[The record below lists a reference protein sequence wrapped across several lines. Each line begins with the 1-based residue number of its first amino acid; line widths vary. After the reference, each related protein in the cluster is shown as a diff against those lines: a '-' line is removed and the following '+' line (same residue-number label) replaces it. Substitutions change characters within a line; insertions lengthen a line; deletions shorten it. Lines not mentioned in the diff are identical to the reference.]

1 MTAVVRRLS
10 GDSLL
15 MIAPNGSK
23 ILINCQEGC
32 QRSFLEYS
40 QRLST
45 VNCICLASARVEDAG
60 GLPGALLTILDD
72 GCRPELSTTTPTKS
86 VQIIGPSPSTGSLVH
101 SLRHFM
107 NLKQR
112 VQVVEP
118 PPTLEEPVQ
127 TSYYSIRM
135 LLPEQQLQQQLQQQQ
150 QSLDPESSRKRPR
163 SGSSAANNE
172 AGNKNK
178 VSFVFQTPRIPGKF
192 QPDQAKQL
200 GVPKGPLFASL
211 CKGNSVTLSDGTVIA
226 SSQVMTAD
234 RPPLSILVLHYD
246 DESPALMQSAAA
258 AVIDTTIELVVHMVP
273 SRALFERYGKAVW
286 PDAVYQQ
293 CHVINAPHPL
303 PTARRAAEARSLLC
317 SSIYSTL
324 PNDNDRIADDDMNH
338 EQQRWEYVLMPRKGA
353 GWKMITDE
361 DDGPIVT
368 PAALVESTGALALAQ
383 SIIVQQQHSSAMHN
397 NTMHTKDDCDDERS
411 NNNNSSNNQEAITFL
426 GTGCAIPCKFRNVS
440 GIYVEPHGLALDVG
454 EGTWAQMQ
462 ALSLPVPPRIVWI
475 SHPHADHHL
484 GLLTLLRQ
492 VQAGSPILLIAPSP
506 VQRFLKEY
514 SETVD
519 SSIADAYEYMA
530 SSARMV
536 ISERHL
542 RMLAECGITA
552 VHAVSVAHCAHAY
565 AGVFDTTSRWQR
577 LVYSGD
583 CRPSE
588 ALKTNWQ
595 DCTVL
600 IHEATFGDNLVAEAV
615 LKKHSTVSEAVAVGT
630 AMNAKHIIL
639 THFSQRYAKAPPPST
654 EENVV
659 FAHDY
664 MRLTPNTLP
673 LAKALTSAMR
683 KLYPDEA
690 VAEKGADDMVEM
702 SPAEIL
708 LSTPGLFA
716 DPTMLLHN

>member
-45 VNCICLASARVEDAG
+45 VNCICLASARVEIAG

-72 GCRPELSTTTPTKS
+72 GKPELSTTTSKS

-118 PPTLEEPVQ
+118 PPLLEPVQ

-135 LLPEQQLQQQLQQQQ
+135 LLPEQQLQQQQQ
-150 QSLDPESSRKRPR
+150 QSLGSESSRKRPR
-163 SGSSAANNE
+163 SCSSSAANE
-172 AGNKNK
+172 AGNNK

-200 GVPKGPLFASL
+200 GVPKGPMFASL
-211 CKGNSVTLSDGTVIA
+211 CKGNSVTLVDGTVIA
-226 SSQVMTAD
+226 SCQVMTAD
-234 RPPLSILVLHYD
+234 SPPLSILVLHYD
-246 DESPALMQSAAA
+246 EESPALMQSAAM
-258 AVIDTTIELVVHMVP
+258 AVRDTTIELIVHMVP

-293 CHVINAPHPL
+293 CHVVNAPHPL
-303 PTARRAAEARSLLC
+303 PTARRAAQARSLLC
-317 SSIYSTL
+317 SSIYSSL
-324 PNDNDRIADDDMNH
+324 QQDNDRPAVDNVDP

-353 GWKMITDE
+353 GWKMILDNE
-361 DDGPIVT
+361 DDGCPVVT

-383 SIIVQQQHSSAMHN
+383 SIIVQHSSSAMHKLAKEN
-397 NTMHTKDDCDDERS
+397 GDDEMS
-411 NNNNSSNNQEAITFL
+411 NNNNNQEAITFL

-454 EGTWAQMQ
+454 EGSWAQMQ
-462 ALSLPVPPRIVWI
+462 ALSLQVPPRVVWI

-492 VQAGSPILLIAPSP
+492 VQAGSPILLIAPIP

-519 SSIADAYEYMA
+519 SSIAEAYEYMA
-530 SSARMV
+530 SSERMV

-542 RMLAECGITA
+542 KMLAECGITA

-588 ALKTNWQ
+588 KLKTKWQ

-615 LKKHSTVSEAVAVGT
+615 MKKHSTVSEAVAVGT
-630 AMNAKHIIL
+630 AMNAKHVIL
-639 THFSQRYAKAPPPST
+639 THFSQRYAKAPPPSAV
-654 EENVV
+654 ENVV

-690 VAEKGADDMVEM
+690 ATDNSVDDMVEP
-702 SPAEIL
+702 SPAEML